1 MIDTV
6 EVRFAH
12 SKEDFQQILEI
23 RRLVFREEQGLA
35 QNSLVDPDD
44 VASAQAIALEGERVV
59 AIGRLTPS
67 NERRPDASIA
77 WVATRREERGRG
89 FGGLVM
95 RALIDDA
102 DRRGIAAVTL
112 TAQTHALGFYEALGF
127 NAYGRRFDLGGVEHQ
142 QMERRR
148 GSMVT

>member
-67 NERRPDASIA
+67 NERRPEASIA

-142 QMERRR
+142 QMERR
-148 GSMVT
+148 VVVI